1 MHSNPTVA
9 IFLQKQQ
16 PDHFSS
22 LQELLESYALTSQL
36 NEYPSFESLSCS
48 ESVPV
53 IDLTDPNVVELVG
66 HACKTWGMFQAT
78 NHGIPQKLVDDMEST
93 VRILFS
99 LPPQQKLKEARLPDG
114 FSGYGFHRI
123 SAFCE
128 KLTWS
133 ESFTTVGSP
142 LEHFCQPWP
151 QDYTKF
157 CCIAEEYER
166 EMKRLAARLM
176 WLMLGSLG
184 ISKEDIKR
192 AGPRGEFE
200 DASAVLQFNS
210 YPACLD
216 PDRTMGLAQHTDS
229 SLFSIEEGRG
239 WFMVPLVPGAFVIN
253 VGDFIHMLSNGLY
266 QNVLHRAVVN
276 RSQHRVSKA
285 QVSPLSKLLGPSCP
299 PLYPPLTWN
308 EYLGTKA
315 KLHNKALESLRLC
328 APMN

>member
-1 MHSNPTVA
+1 
-9 IFLQKQQ
+9 
-16 PDHFSS
+16 
-22 LQELLESYALTSQL
+22 
-36 NEYPSFESLSCS
+36 
-48 ESVPV
+48 
-53 IDLTDPNVVELVG
+53 
-66 HACKTWGMFQAT
+66 MFQAT
-78 NHGIPQKLVDDMEST
+78 NHGVPQNLVDDMEST
-93 VRILFS
+93 VRSLFS
-99 LPPQQKLKEARLPDG
+99 LPPQQKLKAARLPDG

-142 LEHFCQPWP
+142 LEHYRQLWP
-151 QDYTKF
+151 QEYTKF

-184 ISKEDIKR
+184 ISTEDIKW

-210 YPACLD
+210 YPACPD

-229 SLFSIEEGRG
+229 SLISIIHQSSNASGLQVFRQGEEGRG
-239 WFMVPLVPGAFVIN
+239 WLMVPPVPGAFVIN
-253 VGDFIHMLSNGLY
+253 VGDFIHMLSNGFY
-266 QNVLHRAVVN
+266 QSVLHRAVVN
-276 RSQHRVSKA
+276 RSQHRLSVACLYGPPENA